1 MSAFDALM
9 AEVDQLLMQTFG
21 TECQLIVR
29 PGAEPVLIMVDLQ
42 QNLTAQQLGE
52 KGRGGN
58 GHRLSQ
64 VKLGTMNEDVVPAD
78 LNAARLVIEGV
89 PYVLTEPVAESG
101 DVEFL
106 LLPEAAE
113 GAGGNAS
120 STFLPMR

>member
-1 MSAFDALM
+1 MT
-9 AEVDQLLMQTFG
+9 EVDQLLMQTFG

-29 PGAEPVLIMVDLQ
+29 PGAEPVLIMVELQ

-52 KGRGGN
+52 KGRCGN

-64 VKLGTMNEDVVPAD
+64 VKLGTMNDDVVPAD

-106 LLPEAAE
+106 LLPEAAATS
-113 GAGGNAS
+113 AGS
-120 STFLPMR
+120 RTTTFL